1 MMRTC
6 CPTSLPDKFQSMIAN
21 GANKEVE
28 SVAVE
33 QRILKDLDASFMKPL
48 TASPALK
55 HLVIPV
61 NAKAG
66 VLYF

>member
-1 MMRTC
+1 
-6 CPTSLPDKFQSMIAN
+6 MIAN